1 VKIGEVAGSVS
12 ERELLDAVFAGHATL
27 SDRVDRH
34 MSAPLPLIGAGESV
48 EDARA
53 ALQDGDALMVVD
65 DGQPVGVLTRHDLL
79 AFLAR

>member
-12 ERELLDAVFAGHATL
+12 ERELLDAVFSGSASL

-34 MSAPLPLIGAGESV
+34 MAAALPLIGSGESV
-48 EDARA
+48 QSARE
-53 ALQDGDALMVVD
+53 ALQKHDALMVVD